1 MSKYIGQE
9 FLRSVHA
16 KRDTLE
22 YLLKEDRTCNVE
34 KFDILIKLSD
44 SLR

>member
-1 MSKYIGQE
+1 MSKYIGQK
-9 FLRSVHA
+9 FPRSVHA
-16 KRDTLE
+16 KIDTIE

-34 KFDILIKLSD
+34 KLDILIKLSD